1 MAWTA
6 PTAAFF
12 LAVAVGL
19 VAMTVW
25 ELRSPSVRRRG
36 LLPLASSR
44 GDRLFI
50 SLLASAFVHVGWLA
64 LSDADV
70 RIATLTCV
78 LLTGVLMR
86 WG

>member
-19 VAMTVW
+19 LVMTVW
-25 ELRSPSVRRRG
+25 ELRSPSVSRRG
-36 LLPLASSR
+36 LLPLTTSR

-50 SLLASAFVHVGWLA
+50 SLLASAFVHVAWLA

-70 RIATLTCV
+70 RIATVACA